1 MCLRMFFYWR
11 VFILKNPFKDLNK
24 FEFFLWLSSVCII
37 IVSAIIFNEADVLN
51 VISSLIGVTA
61 LIFLAK
67 GYVIGQILIIL
78 FSVFYGV
85 VSFYFAYYGEMITY
99 LGMTTPMAVITAI
112 EWLKH
117 PYKGSKEVEIRKLTV
132 KNICVMFA
140 LTAIVTVAFY
150 FILKFLSTANLIFS
164 TISVATSFFAA
175 YLTFLRSPYYAL
187 GYAAN
192 DVVLIVPWILATID
206 NFSYFPMI
214 ICFILFLINDLYGFF
229 NWKRMQNRQK
239 TTFSN

>member
-1 MCLRMFFYWR
+1 M
-11 VFILKNPFKDLNK
+11 KNPFKDLNK
-24 FEFFLWLSSVCII
+24 FELCLWLTSVGV
-37 IVSAIIFNEADVLN
+37 IVLAAIAFKSTDVLN

-67 GYVIGQILIIL
+67 GYVVGQILIIL
-78 FSVFYGV
+78 FSVFYGI

-112 EWLKH
+112 EWAKH
-117 PYKGSKEVEIRKLTV
+117 PYNGSKEVEIRKLTM
-132 KNICVMFA
+132 KNICIMMA
-140 LTAIVTVAFY
+140 LTAVVTVAFY
-150 FILKFLSTANLIFS
+150 FILKLLSTANLIFS

-192 DVVLIVPWILATID
+192 DLVLIVLWILATID
-206 NFSYFPMI
+206 DFSYFPMI
-214 ICFILFLINDLYGFF
+214 ICFVLFFINDLYGFI
-229 NWKRMQNRQK
+229 NWKRMQKRQK
-239 TTFSN
+239 MTISN